1 MLSTIKILNLFAN
14 DLNTQ
19 YGKPLTE
26 KNSKDEC
33 NVGHYKVVS
42 KNHRYALQQIANKEG
57 DLVWPIGEKYL
68 NAKSLAEAI
77 NHYRLTHKY

>member
-1 MLSTIKILNLFAN
+1 MKLLTLFAN
-14 DLNTQ
+14 DLNAQ
-19 YGKPLTE
+19 YCKPLTE
-26 KNSKDEC
+26 KNSRGEL
-33 NVGHYKVVS
+33 NVGHYMVVS